1 MGWPAEHAAWA
12 AAGIHGAIF
21 VPLTSLP
28 MAAWLWYQGARL
40 ALRRFHGADQTADS
54 LCPNAGESDT
64 GQQCGAPD
72 CGTYYADCFPA
83 MIEAWRDQY

>member
-1 MGWPAEHAAWA
+1 
-12 AAGIHGAIF
+12 
-21 VPLTSLP
+21 

-83 MIEAWRDQY
+83 MIEAWRDQWEAKHPLMAADTPFL